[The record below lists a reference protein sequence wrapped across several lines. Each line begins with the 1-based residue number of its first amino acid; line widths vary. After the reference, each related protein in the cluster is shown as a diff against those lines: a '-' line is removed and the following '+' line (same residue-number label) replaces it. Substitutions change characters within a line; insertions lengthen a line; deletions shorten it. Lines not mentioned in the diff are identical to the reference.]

1 MDGRK
6 DGRMALL
13 IFMTTSNRQLF
24 CRLLHANK
32 RRMVANARKVPDRLF
47 FFGCLS
53 ACPAAWLHPG
63 KCDYD
68 SITFRMTSRYLMGV
82 PVAGGSVLPNGGA
95 GTGTPVPWQAAVP
108 KMLSWVEDALIF
120 WSKPGAGSPAV
131 QYGARCVS
139 EQRDDANRKQLL
151 AAHCSALLYLPL
163 PACLPACLFFR
174 RVSLA

>member
-1 MDGRK
+1 MRHK
-6 DGRMALL
+6 CLTVSSSL
-13 IFMTTSNRQLF
+13 SV
-24 CRLLHANK
+24 LLH
-32 RRMVANARKVPDRLF
+32 VL
-47 FFGCLS
+47 
-53 ACPAAWLHPG
+53 LHPG

-95 GTGTPVPWQAAVP
+95 GTGTPVPWQSAVP

-151 AAHCSALLYLPL
+151 TAHCSTLPTATCL
-163 PACLPACLFFR
+163 PACLPACLPGWFAPFEE
-174 RVSLA
+174 SLV